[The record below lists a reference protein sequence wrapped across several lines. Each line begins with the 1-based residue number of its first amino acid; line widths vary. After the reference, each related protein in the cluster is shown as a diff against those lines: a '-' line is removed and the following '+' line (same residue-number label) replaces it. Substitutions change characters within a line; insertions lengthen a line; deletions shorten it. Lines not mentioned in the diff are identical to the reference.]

1 MSGVKGVYC
10 VLYSL
15 QSQFSIC
22 CSVVIQNRTGSPT
35 YKFVI
40 FSGTFKLLDI
50 LKGPTKYFVLMKV
63 PTFQIYVLEK
73 FIQHVK

>member
-22 CSVVIQNRTGSPT
+22 CSIVIQKRTASPT

-40 FSGTFKLLDI
+40 FLELLSFLDI

-73 FIQHVK
+73 FIQHVN

>member
-50 LKGPTKYFVLMKV
+50 LKGPT
-63 PTFQIYVLEK
+63 TFQIYVLEK